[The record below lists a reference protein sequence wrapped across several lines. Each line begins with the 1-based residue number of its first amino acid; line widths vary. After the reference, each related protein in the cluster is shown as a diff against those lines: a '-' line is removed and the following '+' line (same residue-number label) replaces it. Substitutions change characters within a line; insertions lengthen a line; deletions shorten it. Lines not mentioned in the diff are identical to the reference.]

1 MTSQYGINIPKAKII
16 NYCKQHNIIELALF
30 GSVLTM
36 DFNPD
41 SDIDI
46 LVTFKPD
53 CHYSLYDI
61 LDVQDDLKNMLG
73 YEIDLVEKKGLK
85 NPFRRHEILNKMEV
99 VYAA

>member
-1 MTSQYGINIPKAKII
+1 MTLQNNINIPKTKII
-16 NYCKQHNIIELALF
+16 NYCKQHNIIEFALF

-36 DFNPD
+36 DFNSD

-46 LVTFKPD
+46 LVTFTPD

-73 YEIDLVEKKGLK
+73 CEIDLVEKQALK
-85 NPFRRHEILNKMEV
+85 NPFRRHEILNNMEI